1 MQETLIAILIITAYL
16 LGSIPTSVWVGKF
29 FYGVDVRTK
38 GSGNAGATN
47 TIRVLGWKAG
57 VPVLLFDVLKAWLAV
72 MLPVFFGFELD
83 ASAMIYFQL
92 ILGVVALGGHVF
104 PVFAGFRGGKGVAS
118 ATGIVLAL
126 YPAAF
131 LVVLGVFLAVL
142 LISGYVSLASMISAV
157 AFPFVAVFV
166 FGISHPALVIFA
178 VLLAVFVPLL
188 HVKNIRRLL
197 KGTESKIL
205 YRRNGPG
212 N

>member
-1 MQETLIAILIITAYL
+1 MQEILIAALIITAYL
-16 LGSIPTSVWVGKF
+16 LGSVPTSVWVGKF
-29 FYGVDVRTK
+29 FYGVDIRTR

-83 ASAMIYFQL
+83 ASAMIYFRL

-104 PVFAGFRGGKGVAS
+104 PVFAGFKGGKGVAS

-157 AFPFVAVFV
+157 AFPFVTVFA

-205 YRRNGPG
+205 YRRNDPG